1 MIGTKAK
8 STRIKRSTGDQIVQ
22 VFIYIVIGGFAL
34 ITLFPFLY
42 VVAGSFATE
51 RELTER
57 AFFII
62 PKDFSL
68 NAYTHVFKTGE
79 AVQGLGNSIF
89 VTVVGV
95 AINMFFSCTLA
106 YPLSRRYFKGRNF
119 IISMVIVTMLFSGGM
134 VPSYLLITN
143 ILNLKNTYWAL
154 WLPGAISAFNMIIIK
169 NFFQS
174 IPNEIEEAARMDGC
188 SDLSIFVRMILP
200 LSKPVL
206 ASVSLFYAVGHWNS
220 YFNAMMYISEKKMEV
235 IQIVLRRI
243 VFLTSSVAT
252 ESGFDW
258 GMFGTPPE
266 KAVKMA
272 VTVVATVPI
281 LLIYPFVQK
290 FFTQGVMVGSVKG

>member
-1 MIGTKAK
+1 MTGTKSK
-8 STRIKRSTGDQIVQ
+8 STRIKRSPGDQVVQ
-22 VFIYIVIGGFAL
+22 VFIYMVIGVFAL

-68 NAYTHVFKTGE
+68 NAYSYIFKAGD

-89 VTVVGV
+89 VTAVGV

-106 YPLSRRYFKGRNF
+106 YPLSRKYFKGRNF

-134 VPSYLLITN
+134 VPSYLLVSSV
-143 ILNLKNTYWAL
+143 LNLKNSFWAL

-188 SDLSIFVRMILP
+188 SDLGIFARMILP

-220 YFNAMMYISEKKMEV
+220 YFNAMMYISDKNKEV

-258 GMFGTPPE
+258 GAFGMPPE

>member
-8 STRIKRSTGDQIVQ
+8 STRIKRSTGDQAVQ
-22 VFIYIVIGGFAL
+22 VFIYAVIGTFAL

-68 NAYTHVFKTGE
+68 NAYSYIFKTGE
-79 AVQGLGNSIF
+79 AVNGLANSIF
-89 VTVVGV
+89 VTAVGV
-95 AINMFFSCTLA
+95 VINMFFSCTLA
-106 YPLSRRYFKGRNF
+106 YPLSRKYFKGRNF

-134 VPSYLLITN
+134 VPSYLLVSSV
-143 ILNLKNTYWAL
+143 LNLKNTYWAL

-188 SDLSIFVRMILP
+188 SDLGIFVRMILP

-220 YFNAMMYISEKKMEV
+220 YFNAMMYISDKKMEV

-258 GMFGTPPE
+258 GLFGMPPE

-281 LLIYPFVQK
+281 LLVYPFVQK